1 MKSKLIAL
9 SAISAGFVG
18 IILTVGAYFELID
31 LFTLV
36 ISSVFVILPLY
47 YNSFKSAFLTFL
59 AGGVIAFL
67 FSGFNIFT
75 VVFPAYFLFFGLYPI
90 VKFFTQDKRVN
101 KTLFFI
107 LGLVWCVL
115 SIFGIY
121 YFYVFVMKIPFDGIP
136 KFIADYIE
144 VFIGLLGVVFYLV
157 YDRYLF
163 VMRSFTHKYLSK
175 IIK

>member
-18 IILTVGAYFELID
+18 LILAVGAYFELVD
-31 LFTLV
+31 LFSLA
-36 ISSVFVILPLY
+36 ISSIFVILPLY
-47 YNSFKSAFLTFL
+47 YNSFKSAFLAYL
-59 AGGVIAFL
+59 VGGVIAFL

-90 VKFFTQDKRVN
+90 IKFLTQDKKVN
-101 KTLFFI
+101 KTIFFI
-107 LGLVWCVL
+107 LGLIWCVL
-115 SIFGIY
+115 SIYGIY
-121 YFYVFVMKIPFDGIP
+121 YFYVFVMKIPFNGMP

-144 VFIGLLGVVFYLV
+144 IFIGLIGIIFFLV

-163 VMRSFTHKYLSK
+163 VMRAFTHKYLSK

>member
-18 IILTVGAYFELID
+18 IILTVGAYFELVD